1 MQRVKEHEAEIRK
14 TMEDGE
20 IQAVSIASGSDKDKI
35 DTLPIGDHPERFGA
49 ASLSKPVFTYL
60 VLKLISAGELK
71 LDTNLNEAV
80 KYDEATKQD
89 KKVLSFADF
98 CKNVGINWIDSNEN
112 RDRINKFTPAM
123 ILSHQTGL
131 PIGYND
137 SPDPKYD
144 GKPAPLEFDFEP
156 GKGYAYS
163 GLHLMYLQQ
172 WIKEKTGRELDD
184 LAWEFVFDKT
194 KANMP
199 NSSFKS
205 PKGQNAANSLYTTAE
220 DYARFCIHWMNDP
233 DPLVQQAFVG
243 HVSLKDD
250 PWAVREKVSPDTL
263 EHLDWGYGW
272 GLEKDDHGKVIG
284 AFHTGD
290 MNEWRSGVK
299 LDLVEK
305 TATVFFSKS
314 TYQNGHLLQEK
325 IFGKSPSLDYF
336 FDKFKF
342 ARDAEELK
350 SDWRENR
357 SYGIRKE
364 PAQSPQAKEGPASQ
378 EKVDSSRRMLQTRY
392 SAVAKKAVPPKPAVS
407 SKPNA
412 SNPSSASSQ
421 QQDSQ
426 ASSTYSSP
434 KPSGYSTKLTRDP
447 TKK

>member
-1 MQRVKEHEAEIRK
+1 MQRINEPEINK
-14 TMEDGE
+14 TMADAD
-20 IQAVSIASGSDKDKI
+20 IQAVSIASGNDKENI
-35 DTLPIGDHPERFGA
+35 LTTPFGENQERFGA
-49 ASLSKPVFTYL
+49 ASLSKPVFAYL

-98 CKNVGINWIDSNEN
+98 CKNVGINWIDSKEN
-112 RDRINKFTPAM
+112 RDRINQFTPAM

-144 GKPAPLEFDFEP
+144 GKPAPLQFDFEP

-172 WIKEKTGRELDD
+172 WIKEKTGRELND
-184 LAWEFVFDKT
+184 LASEFVFHKT

-199 NSSFKS
+199 NSSFES
-205 PKGQNAANSLYTTAE
+205 PKGQNSANSLHTTAE

-243 HVSLKDD
+243 QVSLKND

-263 EHLDWGYGW
+263 AHLDWGYGW

-299 LDLVEK
+299 LDLESKSV
-305 TATVFFSKS
+305 TVFFSKS
-314 TYQNGHLLQEK
+314 NSQNGHVLQEQ
-325 IFGKSPSLDYF
+325 IFGKSHALDYF

-342 ARDAEELK
+342 ARDTEELRN
-350 SDWRENR
+350 DWKTKA

-364 PAQSPQAKEGPASQ
+364 PAKPSQAIEGPEINTNHDTSRA
-378 EKVDSSRRMLQTRY
+378 KLRSSYMKHTQKT
-392 SAVAKKAVPPKPAVS
+392 SPPKPTS
-407 SKPNA
+407 T
-412 SNPSSASSQ
+412 SASTPATGAAKPE
-421 QQDSQ
+421 DPHKRPGMTPF
-426 ASSTYSSP
+426 STQL
-434 KPSGYSTKLTRDP
+434 KPPGSTK
-447 TKK
+447 

>member
-1 MQRVKEHEAEIRK
+1 
-14 TMEDGE
+14 
-20 IQAVSIASGSDKDKI
+20 
-35 DTLPIGDHPERFGA
+35 
-49 ASLSKPVFTYL
+49 
-60 VLKLISAGELK
+60 VLL
-71 LDTNLNEAV
+71 
-80 KYDEATKQD
+80 
-89 KKVLSFADF
+89 FADF
-98 CKNVGINWIDSNEN
+98 CKNAGINWIDSKEN
-112 RDRINKFTPAM
+112 RDRINQFTPAM

-144 GKPAPLEFDFEP
+144 GKPAPLKFDFEP

-199 NSSFKS
+199 NSSFES
-205 PKGQNAANSLYTTAE
+205 PKGQNAANSLHTTAE

-243 HVSLKDD
+243 QVSLKND

-263 EHLDWGYGW
+263 AHLDWGYGW

-299 LDLVEK
+299 LNLESKSV
-305 TATVFFSKS
+305 TVFFSKS
-314 TYQNGHLLQEK
+314 NSQNGHVLQEQ
-325 IFGKSPSLDYF
+325 IFGKSHSLNYF

-342 ARDAEELK
+342 ARDTEELRN
-350 SDWRENR
+350 DWKTRA
-357 SYGIRKE
+357 SYGIRKD
-364 PAQSPQAKEGPASQ
+364 PAQPTHAKEGPENTVNRDTPTDHPPQNATTFAN
-378 EKVDSSRRMLQTRY
+378 KTDTI
-392 SAVAKKAVPPKPAVS
+392 PPKTQ
-407 SKPNA
+407 
-412 SNPSSASSQ
+412 PSSSPSDLQRPKREGSQ
-421 QQDSQ
+421 NPQVNGKQPQQAKSGPTTTNSMDTARDNLRSRFESLKSKAAAGTKKPVIKSDTAPPAQ
-426 ASSTYSSP
+426 TQSAEHQKPESTYTSP
-434 KPSGYSTKLTRDP
+434 ADKLKNPYSTKF
-447 TKK
+447 KKE